1 MGDERLLRAYRICR
15 RADFQRVYRRRC
27 TAGDDLLLI
36 FAAANDRPY
45 PRLGLSIGRKVGG
58 AVTRNR
64 WKRRLREAFRL
75 VRLELPPGVD
85 LVRDGSPCAGAAD
98 GKPRAIASAVGRA
111 SQAKTGEGELGIWG
125 FGAWVLGLRAWG
137 SIYVRAMS
145 SNPPESRVVAG
156 LRPSHIADRRSAG
169 AGDLRSAPRRGRETR
184 AELGP
189 NL

>member
-45 PRLGLSIGRKVGG
+45 PRLGLSVGRKVGG

-75 VRLELPPGVD
+75 ARPELPPGID
-85 LVRDGSPCAGAAD
+85 LV
-98 GKPRAIASAVGRA
+98 V
-111 SQAKTGEGELGIWG
+111 T
-125 FGAWVLGLRAWG
+125 
-137 SIYVRAMS
+137 VRPA
-145 SNPPESRVVAG
+145 PPPPVAG
-156 LRPSHIADRRSAG
+156 LSQSLVRLTARVKRK
-169 AGDLRSAPRRGRETR
+169 
-184 AELGP
+184 LG
-189 NL
+189 